1 MRTTYRFVVT
11 VLGAVTLA
19 ASVFLA
25 PPAAAAPVSTD
36 DLLNAKDNTRDWLQY
51 SQTYDGHRYVRL
63 NQINRSNV
71 HRLRPAWIFPTGG
84 ENRGLEATPL
94 IHDGVI

>member
-1 MRTTYRFVVT
+1 MHTTYRFVVT

-19 ASVFLA
+19 ALVFLA

-63 NQINRSNV
+63 NQINRLQRS
-71 HRLRPAWIFPTGG
+71 PASARVDIPDRRREPRSGG
-84 ENRGLEATPL
+84 DPA
-94 IHDGVI
+94 DS